1 MQKLILLAF
10 VAVGALLG
18 LLSAA
23 QDDWG
28 TRVVMMGIGILFAAP
43 IGAVLGRAMVG
54 RHKVMDWQEVPSL
67 GGVASPKELSENFWR
82 DGGHPPFMKP
92 SDAPPDRRQFDPDRL
107 G

>member
-1 MQKLILLAF
+1 M
-10 VAVGALLG
+10 GALLG

-43 IGAVLGRAMVG
+43 IGAAFAGIKGKDR
-54 RHKVMDWQEVPSL
+54 KVVDWPVE
-67 GGVASPKELSENFWR
+67 ASPGDVTSPKALMDNYWR

-92 SDAPPDRRQFDPDRL
+92 SNAPPDRHQFDPDRL